1 VQHKQLK
8 RACPS
13 SKLQRRLTDTRC
25 GFVVPPCVNELV
37 EEGHL
42 LKLRRRIGRQR
53 SGRAVAL
60 PRGPK
65 PRAGRDRGP
74 TLRHPCPSP
83 RAQGW
88 NNSGAR
94 VLYTYF
100 LSNGP
105 RRSCYALSGTER
117 VVREHRRGQ
126 ASATERQRPRALA
139 AASCRVGASGGRPA
153 HLRHS
158 SGRCRLPSSHLA
170 MPGASTA
177 PLGHGP
183 AAALMAARWFA
194 VLRPRLA
201 AVRPRSAAMAHRPP
215 PVSRLLSSGGSS
227 PSPSPTDVLAAE
239 LARLADLPRAQFLA
253 GLAQTTDVVTGGMP
267 QVFLLAAAASSHLS
281 VPR

>member
-1 VQHKQLK
+1 MQHKQLK

-88 NNSGAR
+88 NSSGAR

-158 SGRCRLPSSHLA
+158 SGALEAYPTAAIPQLR
-170 MPGASTA
+170 TA
-177 PLGHGP
+177 PRGHGP
-183 AAALMAARWFA
+183 AAAMSARWFA

-201 AVRPRSAAMAHRPP
+201 ALRPRSAAMAHRPP
-215 PVSRLLSSGGSS
+215 PVSRLLSSGGS
-227 PSPSPTDVLAAE
+227 SPSPTDVLAAE